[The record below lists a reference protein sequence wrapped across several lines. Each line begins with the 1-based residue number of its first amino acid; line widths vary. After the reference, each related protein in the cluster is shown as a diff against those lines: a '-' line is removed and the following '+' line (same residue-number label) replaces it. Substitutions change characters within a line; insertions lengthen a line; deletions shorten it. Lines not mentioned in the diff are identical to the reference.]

1 MSLLVIIYAISG
13 GVALFIVAPV
23 CLVLFSKIIIWLLL
37 GRGLGQLKRTMRL
50 IGALCLPAFV
60 AGGVNLIIKLSFF
73 LDGGLRRVM
82 KSYADESV
90 LFWFPFYGAAL
101 SFVLYALEKLVRGKG
116 GELGDR
122 YYIAWFLLFL
132 VACYAPMISWF
143 LLPAR
148 Q

>member
-1 MSLLVIIYAISG
+1 
-13 GVALFIVAPV
+13 
-23 CLVLFSKIIIWLLL
+23 
-37 GRGLGQLKRTMRL
+37 MR
-50 IGALCLPAFV
+50 
-60 AGGVNLIIKLSFF
+60 
-73 LDGGLRRVM
+73 
-82 KSYADESV
+82 SYADESV

-143 LLPAR
+143 LLPA
-148 Q
+148 